1 MKLFLVDLEPIEKRY
16 TKQWQTWI
24 PKLVKDFKPGLDVQT
39 ISGKSDG
46 EIKSGQF
53 LDINRTQTD
62 KSEQIIEIAN
72 VIIIR
77 ELNPELIMDVILI
90 LLRLCVSSYFLFFF
104 KKFSFIE

>member
-46 EIKSGQF
+46 EIKSGQ
-53 LDINRTQTD
+53 L
-62 KSEQIIEIAN
+62 KL
-72 VIIIR
+72 V
-77 ELNPELIMDVILI
+77 
-90 LLRLCVSSYFLFFF
+90 
-104 KKFSFIE
+104 